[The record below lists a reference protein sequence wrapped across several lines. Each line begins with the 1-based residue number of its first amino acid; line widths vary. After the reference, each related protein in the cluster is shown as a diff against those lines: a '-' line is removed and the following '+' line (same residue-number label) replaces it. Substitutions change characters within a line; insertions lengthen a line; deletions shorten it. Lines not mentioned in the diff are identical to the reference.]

1 MEKFTVIPELLEIKS
16 NVDYIIHFKFG
27 ERLNDKMVQS
37 ENNKIRIEFKVTKD
51 FEKPNYLNQKFHFVW
66 GKEGID
72 ELYYECPLIGSF
84 KAKLL
89 IRDLTTSPK
98 IFVNPIYY
106 QWLRFQIEGVYPP
119 GSHLTNI
126 TTVKLIEHGYVPLHC
141 SAISYDSEGI
151 LIFAPPDTG
160 KTITAF
166 SSLDYGFKFL
176 SEDIAITDGRYIYGC
191 PFTATYRDFANN
203 SWISQIRHSL
213 CSQVPIMGYF
223 IKPTLA
229 KSIFELI
236 GEKKIDKTARI
247 KTIYILDRGKQSLE
261 EMSNKE
267 TMRRILILNRY
278 GFDYFKNPL
287 LLAYSNFNED
297 LDLNRLMEKEKQV
310 ISKIVSNSTNYLV
323 KSGEHLE
330 YIDLIRKNFGDFD
343 G

>member
-51 FEKPNYLNQKFHFVW
+51 FEKPNYLNQKFHFIW
-66 GKEGID
+66 GKEGTD
-72 ELYYECPLIGSF
+72 ELYYERPLIGSF

-98 IFVNPIYY
+98 LFVNPTYY

-141 SAISYDSEGI
+141 SAISYDGEGI

-176 SEDIAITDGRYIYGC
+176 SEDIAITDGRYVYGC

-203 SWISQIRHSL
+203 GWISKTRHKLRSQSSL
-213 CSQVPIMGYF
+213 IGYF
-223 IKPTLA
+223 IKPALA
-229 KSIFELI
+229 ENVFELL
-236 GEKKIDKTARI
+236 GEKKIDKMARI
-247 KTIYILDRGKQSLE
+247 KTIYILDQGKQNLE
-261 EMSNKE
+261 ELNNKE
-267 TMRRILILNRY
+267 TVRRISILNRHEFY
-278 GFDYFKNPL
+278 YFKNPF
-287 LLAYSNFNED
+287 LLAYSNFNK
-297 LDLNRLMEKEKQV
+297 DLNLNKLMEREKQV
-310 ISKIVSNSTNYLV
+310 ISKIVSNSANYLI
-323 KSGEHLE
+323 KSDNPLE
-330 YIDLIRKNFGDFD
+330 YIELIKKNLGDFN